1 MHSIYFIKLSFDNI
15 HAKCVRYMHTDV
27 YCIIK
32 RVCVGPDK
40 QIQGTCNFEGEATI
54 LLTFVETLVT
64 LLPPQC

>member
-1 MHSIYFIKLSFDNI
+1 
-15 HAKCVRYMHTDV
+15 MHTDV
-27 YCIIK
+27 YSIIK